1 MIDALRRLL
10 ERRAEPLS
18 PTIRRAVLAVAII
31 GLLAAMAWA
40 WDRSSLT
47 LGDLEWA
54 PIAALVLIAAPLS
67 LVLKAGEFT
76 LAARIAGLRPSRR
89 DALEISVVSA
99 AANLLPLPGSL
110 LVTVQALASDGA
122 GYGRAIGASAV
133 PAIAWLGVTGVIGGG
148 AIAVSGPAALGAVVL
163 LAGIA
168 ALVGAAL
175 MFRSAAPADGR
186 AGLATAVVV
195 VEVAWLAVS
204 GLRFT
209 LAAAALGVD
218 LDPSQ
223 ALALSVAGAATVA
236 IGFVPGGLG
245 VREALIAALAPLIGL
260 DVETGILLGVV
271 DRVVWLGFLGLA
283 GLTLSGQPSS
293 AIRSDNAAS

>member
-10 ERRAEPLS
+10 ERRAKPLPPS
-18 PTIRRAVLAVAII
+18 LRRALLVGAVV
-31 GLLAAMAWA
+31 GLVGAMVWA

-47 LGDLEWA
+47 LSDLEWA
-54 PIAALVLIAAPLS
+54 PIAALALVAAPLS

-76 LAARIAGLRPSRR
+76 LAARIADQRPSRR

-133 PAIAWLGVTGVIGGG
+133 PAIAWLGVTGVIGGI
-148 AIAVSGPAALGAVVL
+148 AITVSGPVSLGVVVL
-163 LAGIA
+163 VAGMV
-168 ALVGAAL
+168 ALCGAAV
-175 MFRSAAPADGR
+175 MFRSAAPTDGR
-186 AGLATAVVV
+186 VGLAAAVLL

-209 LAAAALGVD
+209 LAAAALGID

-271 DRVVWLGFLGLA
+271 DRIVWLGFLGLA
-283 GLTLSGQPSS
+283 GLTLSGQRSS
-293 AIRSDNAAS
+293 TSRSDSAAS